1 MTGTSTAPR
10 SVLLDCDPGVD
21 DALTLGLLLRSP
33 EVELVGVS
41 SVAGNTPA
49 PLGAQNA
56 QRLLALDGRDD
67 VPVAVGAREHLTRP
81 YTCTVQ
87 AIHGED
93 GLGGAADAVLPV
105 ASRSLEEVDGADLL
119 IRLSHEHAGRLEV
132 LAIGPLT
139 NLAIALQ
146 RDPGLTERVAR
157 VTIMGG
163 AALAPGN
170 VTPVAEANIH
180 DDPEAAAVVLAAD
193 WDTVLVGLDATMAQ
207 VLEESDV
214 AALAASADP
223 LPRALAA
230 IVDHYLGFYTGL
242 FGRRCC
248 ALHDPLAAALV
259 VGLVR
264 TVLAPAVP
272 VSVDVTDGP
281 GRGQTISDLRG
292 RYRWPGW
299 GSAEGARQALDVP
312 GARCRV
318 VLSTD
323 RALAPLLV
331 ERLLG

>member
-1 MTGTSTAPR
+1 MTGSSTAPR
-10 SVLLDCDPGVD
+10 PVLLDCDPGVD
-21 DALTLGLLLRSP
+21 DALALGLLLRSP
-33 EVELVGVS
+33 EVRLVGVA

-49 PLGAQNA
+49 PLGEDNA
-56 QRLLALDGRDD
+56 LRLLALAGRDD
-67 VPVAVGAREHLTRP
+67 VPVAVGAEQHLTRP

-93 GLGGAADAVLPV
+93 GLGGAADAVLPTATRV
-105 ASRSLEEVDGADLL
+105 PEDVDGADLL

-139 NLAIALQ
+139 NLAIALR

-193 WDTVLVGLDATMAQ
+193 WDTVIVGLDVTMTQ
-207 VLEESDV
+207 VLEESSV

-223 LPRALAA
+223 LARALAA
-230 IVDHYLGFYTGL
+230 ITDHYLDFYTGL

-259 VGLVR
+259 VGLVEPG
-264 TVLAPAVP
+264 LAPAVP
-272 VSVDVTDGP
+272 VAVDTTDGP
-281 GRGQTISDLRG
+281 GRGQALCDLRG
-292 RYRWPGW
+292 RYRGPGW

-318 VLSTD
+318 LLSTD
-323 RALAPLLV
+323 RPLAPLLV